1 MLPVVTGALGDRLGY
16 RRMFL
21 IAFAI
26 LTPSY
31 FLLGQVHQFW
41 PFFLVYMLV
50 ALGAAIFK
58 PLVVGTV
65 ARSAN
70 EHNRGR
76 AFGIF
81 YMMVNVG
88 GFLGPVI
95 AGYVRAI
102 SWEHVF
108 LLSSIAIGINLL
120 IALVLLEDDTPRESN
135 MKATSTALKDAGEV
149 LGNGLSLIHI

>member
-1 MLPVVTGALGDRLGY
+1 
-16 RRMFL
+16 
-21 IAFAI
+21 
-26 LTPSY
+26 
-31 FLLGQVHQFW
+31 
-41 PFFLVYMLV
+41 MLV

-70 EHNRGR
+70 EHNRGM

-95 AGYVRAI
+95 AGYVMAI

-108 LLSSIAIGINLL
+108 LLSSIEIGINLL
-120 IALVLLEDDTPRESN
+120 IALVLLEDDTPREY
-135 MKATSTALKDAGEV
+135 KATSTALKDAGEV
-149 LGNGLSLIHI
+149 LGNGRFALMLVPVILGLMVAGGGWISWQHYGLFLLLWAGIQYLWDRTSNPGSK